1 MLGSER
7 YGINRDWDAY
17 GGDAVSIPMFNDV
30 DSLNVANAATILL
43 FEIASRH
50 HPADFGG

>member
-7 YGINRDWDAY
+7 YGINREWATYETDS
-17 GGDAVSIPMFNDV
+17 VSIPMFNDV

-43 FEIASRH
+43 FEISSRH
-50 HPADFGG
+50 RPTAFGV

>member
-1 MLGSER
+1 MS
-7 YGINRDWDAY
+7 
-17 GGDAVSIPMFNDV
+17 GGV

-50 HPADFGG
+50 RPTDFGQ